1 MVSQDRLYL
10 AFLAISCAGF
20 SSLAAREFVALGSR
34 DRRSASTAIKE
45 CATMLDLRDAD
56 AKEKETPSSEDSA
69 VTTAE
74 SASAAGA
81 SSTSE
86 TASST
91 TTSSEPAKGVRRP
104 SGAKKN
110 GGRRSDA
117 TALGGRRAKEKVG
130 AEFWDEL
137 AYLVKIAAPGPF
149 CYFSQLLAAQFSL
162 LVMRTLLTVRANKVN
177 TFYLTRAIST
187 ASWKFWT
194 RWFFNFGGWMG
205 SAVVVNSG
213 LRYTETLIQI
223 ELRAALTKRAHQKY
237 MSANNF
243 YKTAV
248 LRDGGLDNVDQR
260 IVADVDAFAKEAAFL
275 YGHSFKPILEFTLS
289 LTEAAKELGYSRPLA
304 LFGAQIFIT
313 AVLRQMSP
321 SLGRMIAKEQALEG
335 GFRHT
340 HARLI
345 AHAEEVAL
353 LGGAEREIGILDDG
367 LKNLVV
373 TQRWHALQRIRKSVA
388 DNVSKFQGL
397 LVGSIFVH
405 VPFMVRAANSEGE
418 RISAFRATEEL
429 MLRCGSA
436 FTEVL
441 LLGRNLDELAGY
453 THRLGQL
460 FRTMDAGVR
469 REEAETLEKAKARLA
484 RLREARETETSKSR
498 EDSQTVAARNVIAF
512 ENVSVGAPE
521 PGGGHRLLVKGV
533 SLTVEPGR
541 SLLITGPNGSGKTS
555 LLRVLAGLWAP
566 LEGAVTVPSPSPP
579 SNGIP
584 AGGSRSPGKAMM
596 WLPQRPYLLQGSLR
610 DQVVYPHVA
619 LAESNAARVKRERRA
634 AGRGSKA
641 PSAGGGGSRSRGK
654 DASSS
659 SAAEEEDERV
669 KRCLRLAGLGKFVDG
684 TLGVP
689 GLGLDTR
696 HLEWN
701 DVLSGGERQRIGFAR
716 LFYHAPPF
724 AILDEATSA
733 INPDEEG
740 TLYEAVIAQGTTVV
754 SIAHRLELR
763 ACHELELKL
772 LGDGEGGWEL
782 HERAPGGKRDWALK
796 SASAQ

>member
-1 MVSQDRLYL
+1 MYL
-10 AFLAISCAGF
+10 AFLAVSCAGF
-20 SSLAAREFVALGSR
+20 SSLAARDFVALGTS
-34 DRRSASTAIKE
+34 DRRFAATAIKE
-45 CATMLDLRDAD
+45 CATMLDLHKAGEKKEGDKDA
-56 AKEKETPSSEDSA
+56 SESSA
-69 VTTAE
+69 VA
-74 SASAAGA
+74 
-81 SSTSE
+81 
-86 TASST
+86 
-91 TTSSEPAKGVRRP
+91 AKG
-104 SGAKKN
+104 KN
-110 GGRRSDA
+110 KGKRSRGGGRGD
-117 TALGGRRAKEKVG
+117 KVG
-130 AEFWDEL
+130 ADFWKEL
-137 AYLVKIAAPGPF
+137 SYLVKVAMPTPH
-149 CYFSQLLAAQFSL
+149 CRFSQLLAAQFTL

-177 TFYLTRAIST
+177 TYYLTKAISS
-187 ASWKFWT
+187 ANWQFWV

-223 ELRAALTKRAHQKY
+223 ELRNALTRHAHKKY
-237 MSANNF
+237 MTANNF
-243 YKTAV
+243 YRTAV
-248 LRDGGLDNVDQR
+248 LREGGLDNVDQR
-260 IVADVDAFAKEAAFL
+260 IVADIDAFSREAAFL

-313 AVLRQMSP
+313 TVLRQMSP
-321 SLGRMIAKEQALEG
+321 SLGKMVAKEQALEG

-405 VPFMVRAANSEGE
+405 VPFMVRAMSSEGE
-418 RISAFRATEEL
+418 RISTFRATEEL

-453 THRLGQL
+453 TFRLGQM
-460 FRTMDAGVR
+460 FRTMDAGVK
-469 REEAETLEKAKARLA
+469 EEKARDLAAARARLA
-484 RLREARETETSKSR
+484 AAGKGGTKPAP
-498 EDSQTVAARNVIAF
+498 VAGISF
-512 ENVSVGAPE
+512 EGVSVGAPE
-521 PGGGHRLLVKGV
+521 PGGGHRLLVKRVTMDVQEG
-533 SLTVEPGR
+533 GH
-541 SLLITGPNGSGKTS
+541 LLITGPNGSGKTS

-566 LEGAVTVPSPSPP
+566 LEGAVKTPSPSSRP
-579 SNGIP
+579 
-584 AGGSRSPGKAMM
+584 GGKVMM

-610 DQVVYPHVA
+610 DQVVYPDVA
-619 LAESNAARVKRERRA
+619 AAEKTKKKGARGARDGRRDGA
-634 AGRGSKA
+634 SGGASA
-641 PSAGGGGSRSRGK
+641 PSTPRG
-654 DASSS
+654 AS
-659 SAAEEEDERV
+659 EEADVEDERI
-669 KRCLRLAGLGKFVDG
+669 KTCLRMAGLGKFVDG
-684 TLGVP
+684 GVP
-689 GLGLDTR
+689 GVNLDTR

-716 LFYHAPPF
+716 LFYHSPPF

-733 INPDEEG
+733 INPDEEHS
-740 TLYEAVIAQGTTVV
+740 LYERVIEQGTTVV

-763 ACHELELKL
+763 RFHKRELKL
-772 LGDGEGGWEL
+772 AGDGSGGWEI
-782 HERAPGGKRDWALK
+782 HEQK
-796 SASAQ
+796 SADKWTLVGRSTKEEVQWA

>member
-56 AKEKETPSSEDSA
+56 AKDKDTPSSEDSA
-69 VTTAE
+69 VTTSE

-117 TALGGRRAKEKVG
+117 TALRGRRAKEKVG

-237 MSANNF
+237 MAANNF

-260 IVADVDAFAKEAAFL
+260 IVADIDAFAKEAAFL

-418 RISAFRATEEL
+418 RISVFRATEEL

-460 FRTMDAGVR
+460 FRTMDAGVK
-469 REEAETLEKAKARLA
+469 AEDAKTLEKAKARLA
-484 RLREARETETSKSR
+484 RAREARETGVVDVDKS
-498 EDSQTVAARNVIAF
+498 SSARTNVIAF
-512 ENVSVGAPE
+512 EDVSVGAPE
-521 PGGGHRLLVKGV
+521 PGGGHRLLVERV
-533 SLTVEPGR
+533 SMVVEPGR
-541 SLLITGPNGSGKTS
+541 NLLITGPNGSGKTS

-566 LEGAVTVPSPSPP
+566 LSGAVTTPSLPAGRAGAPP
-579 SNGIP
+579 S
-584 AGGSRSPGKAMM
+584 GKAMM

-610 DQVVYPHVA
+610 DQVVYPNVA
-619 LAESNAARVKRERRA
+619 LAESNAARIKRERRA
-634 AGRGSKA
+634 ARG
-641 PSAGGGGSRSRGK
+641 AGAGAFSRSAARSSDK
-654 DASSS
+654 AVSS

-684 TLGVP
+684 TVP
-689 GLGLDTR
+689 GVGLNTR

-716 LFYHAPPF
+716 LLYHAPPF

-740 TLYEAVIAQGTTVV
+740 TLYQAVIAQGTTVV

-763 ACHELELKL
+763 ECHELELKL

-782 HERAPGGKRDWALK
+782 HERARAGERKWALK
-796 SASAQ
+796 RRSAR

>member
-1 MVSQDRLYL
+1 MSQDRLYL

-56 AKEKETPSSEDSA
+56 AKEKEAPAEGSA
-69 VTTAE
+69 KSAAE
-74 SASAAGA
+74 SSSASGA
-81 SSTSE
+81 SSTSK

-91 TTSSEPAKGVRRP
+91 TTSTSSQPAKSR
-104 SGAKKN
+104 SGARKKGKGRSASLS
-110 GGRRSDA
+110 GGRDS
-117 TALGGRRAKEKVG
+117 EKVG

-137 AYLVKIAAPGPF
+137 GYLVKIAAPSPF

-237 MSANNF
+237 MAANNF

-248 LRDGGLDNVDQR
+248 LREGGLDNVDQR

-453 THRLGQL
+453 THRLGQM
-460 FRTMDAGVR
+460 FRTMDAGVK
-469 REEAETLEKAKARLA
+469 EEEKKALEKAKARLA
-484 RLREARETETSKSR
+484 SLRAARESAGSDAKDGGFKSSSTSATEK
-498 EDSQTVAARNVIAF
+498 ESQPNVIAF

-533 SLTVEPGR
+533 SMRVSPGQN
-541 SLLITGPNGSGKTS
+541 LLITGPNGSGKTS
-555 LLRVLAGLWAP
+555 LLRVLAGLWPP
-566 LEGAVTVPSPSPP
+566 LSGAVTVPSATSSPS
-579 SNGIP
+579 SKK
-584 AGGSRSPGKAMM
+584 SMM

-610 DQVVYPHVA
+610 DQIGRAHV
-619 LAESNAARVKRERRA
+619 
-634 AGRGSKA
+634 
-641 PSAGGGGSRSRGK
+641 
-654 DASSS
+654 
-659 SAAEEEDERV
+659 
-669 KRCLRLAGLGKFVDG
+669 
-684 TLGVP
+684 
-689 GLGLDTR
+689 
-696 HLEWN
+696 
-701 DVLSGGERQRIGFAR
+701 
-716 LFYHAPPF
+716 
-724 AILDEATSA
+724 
-733 INPDEEG
+733 
-740 TLYEAVIAQGTTVV
+740 
-754 SIAHRLELR
+754 
-763 ACHELELKL
+763 
-772 LGDGEGGWEL
+772 
-782 HERAPGGKRDWALK
+782 
-796 SASAQ
+796 

>member
-56 AKEKETPSSEDSA
+56 AKDKDTPSSEDSA
-69 VTTAE
+69 VTTSE

-117 TALGGRRAKEKVG
+117 TALRGRRAKEKVG

-237 MSANNF
+237 MAANNF

-260 IVADVDAFAKEAAFL
+260 IVADIDAFAKEAAFL

-353 LGGAEREIGILDDG
+353 LGGAEREIGILDDC

-418 RISAFRATEEL
+418 RISVFRATEEL

-460 FRTMDAGVR
+460 FRTMDAGVK
-469 REEAETLEKAKARLA
+469 AEDAKTLEKAKARLA
-484 RLREARETETSKSR
+484 RAREARETGVVDVDKS
-498 EDSQTVAARNVIAF
+498 SSARTNVIAF
-512 ENVSVGAPE
+512 EDVSVGAPE
-521 PGGGHRLLVKGV
+521 PGGGHRLLVERV
-533 SLTVEPGR
+533 SMVVEPGR
-541 SLLITGPNGSGKTS
+541 NLLITGPNGSGKTS

-566 LEGAVTVPSPSPP
+566 LSGAVTTPSLPAGRAGAPP
-579 SNGIP
+579 S
-584 AGGSRSPGKAMM
+584 GKAMM

-610 DQVVYPHVA
+610 DQVVYPNVA
-619 LAESNAARVKRERRA
+619 LAESNAARIKRERRA
-634 AGRGSKA
+634 ARG
-641 PSAGGGGSRSRGK
+641 AGAGAFSRSAARSSDK
-654 DASSS
+654 AVSS

-684 TLGVP
+684 TVP
-689 GLGLDTR
+689 GVGLNTR

-740 TLYEAVIAQGTTVV
+740 TLYQAVIAQGTTVV

-763 ACHELELKL
+763 ECHELELKL

-782 HERAPGGKRDWALK
+782 HERARAGERKWALK
-796 SASAQ
+796 RRSAR

>member
-1 MVSQDRLYL
+1 
-10 AFLAISCAGF
+10 
-20 SSLAAREFVALGSR
+20 
-34 DRRSASTAIKE
+34 
-45 CATMLDLRDAD
+45 MLDLRDAD

-110 GGRRSDA
+110 GGRRSNT

-237 MSANNF
+237 MAANNF

-260 IVADVDAFAKEAAFL
+260 IVADIDAFAKEAAFL

-418 RISAFRATEEL
+418 RISVFRATEEL

-460 FRTMDAGVR
+460 FRTMDAGVK
-469 REEAETLEKAKARLA
+469 AEDAKSLEKAKARLA
-484 RLREARETETSKSR
+484 RAREARETGVPSTPVDKS
-498 EDSQTVAARNVIAF
+498 SSARTNVIAF
-512 ENVSVGAPE
+512 EDVSVGAPE
-521 PGGGHRLLVKGV
+521 PGGGHRLLVERV
-533 SLTVEPGR
+533 SMVVEPGR
-541 SLLITGPNGSGKTS
+541 NLLITGPNGSGKTS

-566 LEGAVTVPSPSPP
+566 LSGAVTTPSLPAGRAGAPP
-579 SNGIP
+579 S
-584 AGGSRSPGKAMM
+584 GKAMM

-610 DQVVYPHVA
+610 DQVVYPNVA
-619 LAESNAARVKRERRA
+619 LAESNAARIKRERRA
-634 AGRGSKA
+634 ARGARGARGASAESSRFSRARSSDKA
-641 PSAGGGGSRSRGK
+641 V
-654 DASSS
+654 SS

-684 TLGVP
+684 TVP
-689 GLGLDTR
+689 GVGLNTR

-740 TLYEAVIAQGTTVV
+740 TLYQAVIAQGTTVV

-763 ACHELELKL
+763 ECHELELKL

-782 HERAPGGKRDWALK
+782 HERARAGDRKWALK
-796 SASAQ
+796 RRSAR

>member
-1 MVSQDRLYL
+1 MSQDRLYL

-56 AKEKETPSSEDSA
+56 AKDKDTPSSEDSA
-69 VTTAE
+69 VTTSE

-117 TALGGRRAKEKVG
+117 TALRGRRAKEKVG

-237 MSANNF
+237 MAANNF

-260 IVADVDAFAKEAAFL
+260 IVADIDAFAKEAAFL

-418 RISAFRATEEL
+418 RISVFRATEEL

-460 FRTMDAGVR
+460 FRTMDAGVK
-469 REEAETLEKAKARLA
+469 AEDAKTLEKAKARLA
-484 RLREARETETSKSR
+484 RAREARETGVVDVDKS
-498 EDSQTVAARNVIAF
+498 SSARTNVIAF
-512 ENVSVGAPE
+512 EDVSVGAPE
-521 PGGGHRLLVKGV
+521 PGGGHRLLVERV
-533 SLTVEPGR
+533 SMVVEPGR
-541 SLLITGPNGSGKTS
+541 NLLITGPNGSGKTS

-566 LEGAVTVPSPSPP
+566 LSGAVTTPSLPAGRAGAPP
-579 SNGIP
+579 S
-584 AGGSRSPGKAMM
+584 GKAMM

-610 DQVVYPHVA
+610 DQVVYPNVA
-619 LAESNAARVKRERRA
+619 LAESNAARIKRERRA
-634 AGRGSKA
+634 ARG
-641 PSAGGGGSRSRGK
+641 AGAGAFSRSAARSSDK
-654 DASSS
+654 AVSS

-684 TLGVP
+684 TVP
-689 GLGLDTR
+689 GVGLNTR

-740 TLYEAVIAQGTTVV
+740 TLYQAVIAQGTTVV

-763 ACHELELKL
+763 ECHELELKL

-782 HERAPGGKRDWALK
+782 HERARAGERKWALK
-796 SASAQ
+796 RRSAR

>member
-1 MVSQDRLYL
+1 MSQDRLYL

-237 MSANNF
+237 MAANNF

-260 IVADVDAFAKEAAFL
+260 IVADIDAFAKEAAFL

-418 RISAFRATEEL
+418 RISVFRATEEL

-460 FRTMDAGVR
+460 FRVMDAGV
-469 REEAETLEKAKARLA
+469 EAEDAKSLEKAKARLA
-484 RLREARETETSKSR
+484 RAREARETGVETPVDKS
-498 EDSQTVAARNVIAF
+498 SSARTNVIAF
-512 ENVSVGAPE
+512 EDVSVGAPE
-521 PGGGHRLLVKGV
+521 PGGGHRLLVERV
-533 SLTVEPGR
+533 SMVVEPGR
-541 SLLITGPNGSGKTS
+541 NLLITGPNGSGKTS

-566 LEGAVTVPSPSPP
+566 LSGAVTTPSLPAGRAGAPP
-579 SNGIP
+579 S
-584 AGGSRSPGKAMM
+584 GKAMM

-610 DQVVYPHVA
+610 DQVVYPNVA
-619 LAESNAARVKRERRA
+619 LAESNAARIKRERRA
-634 AGRGSKA
+634 ARGGRGARGASAESSRFSRARSSDKA
-641 PSAGGGGSRSRGK
+641 V
-654 DASSS
+654 SS

-684 TLGVP
+684 TVP
-689 GLGLDTR
+689 GVGLNTR

-740 TLYEAVIAQGTTVV
+740 TLYQAVIAQGTTVV

-763 ACHELELKL
+763 ECHELELKL

-782 HERAPGGKRDWALK
+782 HERARAGDRKWALK
-796 SASAQ
+796 RRSAR

>member
-1 MVSQDRLYL
+1 VSQDRLYL

-56 AKEKETPSSEDSA
+56 AKEKEAPAEGIAKSA
-69 VTTAE
+69 AE
-74 SASAAGA
+74 SSSASGA
-81 SSTSE
+81 SSTSK

-91 TTSSEPAKGVRRP
+91 TTSTSSQPAKSR
-104 SGAKKN
+104 SGASRKKGKGRSASRS
-110 GGRRSDA
+110 GGRDS
-117 TALGGRRAKEKVG
+117 EKVG

-137 AYLVKIAAPGPF
+137 GYLVKIAAPSPF

-187 ASWKFWT
+187 ASWKFWV

-237 MSANNF
+237 MAANNF

-248 LRDGGLDNVDQR
+248 LRTGGLDNVDQR

-453 THRLGQL
+453 THRLGQM
-460 FRTMDAGVR
+460 FRTMDAGVK
-469 REEAETLEKAKARLA
+469 EEEKKALEKAKARLA
-484 RLREARETETSKSR
+484 SLRAKRESAGSDAKDGGFKSSSTSATEK
-498 EDSQTVAARNVIAF
+498 ESQPNVIAF

-533 SLTVEPGR
+533 SMRVSPGQN
-541 SLLITGPNGSGKTS
+541 LLITGPNGSGKTS
-555 LLRVLAGLWAP
+555 LLRVLAGLWPP
-566 LEGAVTVPSPSPP
+566 LSGAVTVPSATSSPS
-579 SNGIP
+579 SK
-584 AGGSRSPGKAMM
+584 KAMM

-610 DQVVYPHVA
+610 DQVVYPDVA
-619 LAESNAARVKRERRA
+619 LAESNARRARRERRA
-634 AGRGSKA
+634 ARGA
-641 PSAGGGGSRSRGK
+641 AGGSRASPRA
-654 DASSS
+654 DASVSGSGSS
-659 SAAEEEDERV
+659 AEEEDERV
-669 KRCLRLAGLGKFVDG
+669 RRCLRLAGLGKFVDG
-684 TLGVP
+684 GVP
-689 GLGLDTR
+689 NVGLNTR

-724 AILDEATSA
+724 AVLDEATSA

-740 TLYEAVIAQGTTVV
+740 SLYRAVIEQGTTVV

-763 ACHELELKL
+763 NCHTLELKL
-772 LGDGEGGWEL
+772 LGDGDGGWEL
-782 HERAPGGKRDWALK
+782 HERAGGGKWALK
-796 SASAQ
+796 TRSAE

>member
-1 MVSQDRLYL
+1 MYL
-10 AFLAISCAGF
+10 AFLAVSCAGF
-20 SSLAAREFVALGSR
+20 SSLAARDFVALGTS
-34 DRRSASTAIKE
+34 DRRFAATAIKE
-45 CATMLDLRDAD
+45 CATMLDLHKAGEKKEGDKDA
-56 AKEKETPSSEDSA
+56 SESSA
-69 VTTAE
+69 VA
-74 SASAAGA
+74 
-81 SSTSE
+81 
-86 TASST
+86 
-91 TTSSEPAKGVRRP
+91 AKG
-104 SGAKKN
+104 KN
-110 GGRRSDA
+110 KGKRSRGGGRGD
-117 TALGGRRAKEKVG
+117 KVG
-130 AEFWDEL
+130 ADFWKEL
-137 AYLVKIAAPGPF
+137 SYLVKVAMPTPH
-149 CYFSQLLAAQFSL
+149 CRFSQLLAAQFTL

-177 TFYLTRAIST
+177 TYYLTKAISS
-187 ASWKFWT
+187 ANWQFWV

-223 ELRAALTKRAHQKY
+223 ELRNALTRHAHKKY
-237 MSANNF
+237 MTANNF
-243 YKTAV
+243 YRTAV
-248 LRDGGLDNVDQR
+248 LREGGLDNVDQR
-260 IVADVDAFAKEAAFL
+260 IVADIDAFSREAAFL

-313 AVLRQMSP
+313 TVLRQMSP
-321 SLGRMIAKEQALEG
+321 SLGKMVAKEQALEG

-405 VPFMVRAANSEGE
+405 VPFMVRAMSSEGE
-418 RISAFRATEEL
+418 RISTFRATEEL

-453 THRLGQL
+453 TFRLGQM
-460 FRTMDAGVR
+460 FRTMDAGVK
-469 REEAETLEKAKARLA
+469 EEKARDLAAAKARLA
-484 RLREARETETSKSR
+484 AAGKGGTKPAP
-498 EDSQTVAARNVIAF
+498 VAGISF
-512 ENVSVGAPE
+512 EGVSVGAPE
-521 PGGGHRLLVKGV
+521 PGGGHRLLVKRVTMDVQEG
-533 SLTVEPGR
+533 GH
-541 SLLITGPNGSGKTS
+541 LLITGPNGSGKTS

-566 LEGAVTVPSPSPP
+566 LEGAVKTPSPSSRP
-579 SNGIP
+579 
-584 AGGSRSPGKAMM
+584 GGKVMM

-610 DQVVYPHVA
+610 DQVVYPDVA
-619 LAESNAARVKRERRA
+619 AAEKTEKKGARGARDGRRHGASGAA
-634 AGRGSKA
+634 SA
-641 PSAGGGGSRSRGK
+641 PSTPRGASEEA
-654 DASSS
+654 DA
-659 SAAEEEDERV
+659 EDERI
-669 KRCLRLAGLGKFVDG
+669 KTCLRMAGLGKFVDG
-684 TLGVP
+684 GVP
-689 GLGLDTR
+689 GVNLDTR

-716 LFYHAPPF
+716 LFYHSPPF

-733 INPDEEG
+733 INPDEEHS
-740 TLYEAVIAQGTTVV
+740 LYERVIEQGTTVV

-763 ACHELELKL
+763 RFHKRELKL
-772 LGDGEGGWEL
+772 AGDGSGGWEI
-782 HERAPGGKRDWALK
+782 HEQK
-796 SASAQ
+796 SADKWTLVGRSTKEEVQWA

>member
-1 MVSQDRLYL
+1 
-10 AFLAISCAGF
+10 
-20 SSLAAREFVALGSR
+20 
-34 DRRSASTAIKE
+34 
-45 CATMLDLRDAD
+45 MLDLRDAD

-110 GGRRSDA
+110 GGRRSDT

-237 MSANNF
+237 MAANNF

-260 IVADVDAFAKEAAFL
+260 IVADIDAFAKEAAFL

-418 RISAFRATEEL
+418 RISVFRATEEL

-460 FRTMDAGVR
+460 FRVMDAGV
-469 REEAETLEKAKARLA
+469 EAEDAKSLEKAKARLA
-484 RLREARETETSKSR
+484 RAREARETGVETPVDKS
-498 EDSQTVAARNVIAF
+498 SSARTNVIAF
-512 ENVSVGAPE
+512 EDVSVGAPE
-521 PGGGHRLLVKGV
+521 PGGGHRLLVERV
-533 SLTVEPGR
+533 SMVVEPGR
-541 SLLITGPNGSGKTS
+541 NLLITGPNGSGKTS

-566 LEGAVTVPSPSPP
+566 LSGAVTTPSLPAGRAGAPP
-579 SNGIP
+579 S
-584 AGGSRSPGKAMM
+584 GKAMM

-610 DQVVYPHVA
+610 DQVVYPNVA
-619 LAESNAARVKRERRA
+619 LAESNAARIKRERRA
-634 AGRGSKA
+634 ARGGRGARGASAESSRFSRARSSDKA
-641 PSAGGGGSRSRGK
+641 V
-654 DASSS
+654 SS

-684 TLGVP
+684 TVP
-689 GLGLDTR
+689 GVGLNTR

-740 TLYEAVIAQGTTVV
+740 TLYQAVIAQGTTVV

-763 ACHELELKL
+763 ECHELELKL

-782 HERAPGGKRDWALK
+782 HERARAGDRKWALK
-796 SASAQ
+796 RRSAR

>member
-56 AKEKETPSSEDSA
+56 AKDKDTPSSEDSA
-69 VTTAE
+69 VTTSE

-117 TALGGRRAKEKVG
+117 TALRGRRAKEKVG

-237 MSANNF
+237 MAANNF

-260 IVADVDAFAKEAAFL
+260 IVADIDAFAKEAAFL

-418 RISAFRATEEL
+418 RISVFRATEEL

-460 FRTMDAGVR
+460 FRTMDAGVK
-469 REEAETLEKAKARLA
+469 AEDAKTLEKAKARLA
-484 RLREARETETSKSR
+484 RAREARETGVVDVDKS
-498 EDSQTVAARNVIAF
+498 SSARTNVIAF
-512 ENVSVGAPE
+512 EDVSVGAPE
-521 PGGGHRLLVKGV
+521 PGGGHRLLVERV
-533 SLTVEPGR
+533 SMVVEPGR
-541 SLLITGPNGSGKTS
+541 NLLITGPNGSGKTS

-566 LEGAVTVPSPSPP
+566 LSGAVTTPSLPAGRAGAPP
-579 SNGIP
+579 S
-584 AGGSRSPGKAMM
+584 GKAMM

-610 DQVVYPHVA
+610 DQVVYPDVA
-619 LAESNAARVKRERRA
+619 LAESNAARIKRERRA
-634 AGRGSKA
+634 ARG
-641 PSAGGGGSRSRGK
+641 AGAGAFSRSAARRSDK
-654 DASSS
+654 AVSS

-684 TLGVP
+684 TVP
-689 GLGLDTR
+689 GVGLNTR

-740 TLYEAVIAQGTTVV
+740 TLYQAVIAQGTTVV

-763 ACHELELKL
+763 ECHELELKL

-782 HERAPGGKRDWALK
+782 HERARAGERKWALK
-796 SASAQ
+796 RRRAR

>member
-1 MVSQDRLYL
+1 MYL
-10 AFLAISCAGF
+10 AFLAVSCAGF
-20 SSLAAREFVALGSR
+20 SSLAARDFVALGTS
-34 DRRSASTAIKE
+34 DRRFAATAIKE
-45 CATMLDLRDAD
+45 CATMLDLHKAGEKKEGDKDA
-56 AKEKETPSSEDSA
+56 SESSA
-69 VTTAE
+69 VA
-74 SASAAGA
+74 
-81 SSTSE
+81 
-86 TASST
+86 
-91 TTSSEPAKGVRRP
+91 AKG
-104 SGAKKN
+104 KN
-110 GGRRSDA
+110 KGKRSRGGGRGD
-117 TALGGRRAKEKVG
+117 KVG
-130 AEFWDEL
+130 ADFWKEL
-137 AYLVKIAAPGPF
+137 SYLVKVAMPTPH
-149 CYFSQLLAAQFSL
+149 CRFSQLLAAQFAL

-177 TFYLTRAIST
+177 TYYLTKAISS
-187 ASWKFWT
+187 ANWQFWV

-223 ELRAALTKRAHQKY
+223 ELRNALTRHAHKKY
-237 MSANNF
+237 MTANNF
-243 YKTAV
+243 YRTAV
-248 LRDGGLDNVDQR
+248 LREGGLDNVDQR
-260 IVADVDAFAKEAAFL
+260 IVADIDAFSREAAFL

-313 AVLRQMSP
+313 TVLRQMSP
-321 SLGRMIAKEQALEG
+321 SLGKMVAKEQALEG

-405 VPFMVRAANSEGE
+405 VPFMVRAMSSEGE
-418 RISAFRATEEL
+418 RISTFRATEEL

-453 THRLGQL
+453 TFRLGQM
-460 FRTMDAGVR
+460 FRTMDAGVK
-469 REEAETLEKAKARLA
+469 EEKARDLAAAKARLA
-484 RLREARETETSKSR
+484 AAGKGGTKPAP
-498 EDSQTVAARNVIAF
+498 VAGISF
-512 ENVSVGAPE
+512 EGVSVGAPE
-521 PGGGHRLLVKGV
+521 PGGGHRLLVKRVTMDVQEG
-533 SLTVEPGR
+533 GH
-541 SLLITGPNGSGKTS
+541 LLITGPNGSGKTS

-566 LEGAVTVPSPSPP
+566 LEGAVKTPSPSSRP
-579 SNGIP
+579 
-584 AGGSRSPGKAMM
+584 GGKVMM

-610 DQVVYPHVA
+610 DQVVYPDVA
-619 LAESNAARVKRERRA
+619 AAEKTKKKGARGARDGRRDGESGGA
-634 AGRGSKA
+634 SA
-641 PSAGGGGSRSRGK
+641 PSTPREASEEA
-654 DASSS
+654 DA
-659 SAAEEEDERV
+659 EDERI
-669 KRCLRLAGLGKFVDG
+669 KTCLRMAGLGKFVDG
-684 TLGVP
+684 GVP
-689 GLGLDTR
+689 GVNLDTR

-716 LFYHAPPF
+716 LFYHSPPF

-733 INPDEEG
+733 INPDEEHS
-740 TLYEAVIAQGTTVV
+740 LYERVIEQGTTVV

-763 ACHELELKL
+763 RFHKRELKL
-772 LGDGEGGWEL
+772 AGDGSGGWEI
-782 HERAPGGKRDWALK
+782 HEQK
-796 SASAQ
+796 SADKWTLVGRSTKEEVQWA

>member
-56 AKEKETPSSEDSA
+56 AKDKDTPSSEDSA
-69 VTTAE
+69 VTTSE

-117 TALGGRRAKEKVG
+117 TALRGRRAKEKVG

-237 MSANNF
+237 MAANNF

-260 IVADVDAFAKEAAFL
+260 IVADIDAFAKEAAFL

-418 RISAFRATEEL
+418 RISVFRATEEL

-460 FRTMDAGVR
+460 FRTMDAGVK
-469 REEAETLEKAKARLA
+469 AEDAKTLEKAKARLA
-484 RLREARETETSKSR
+484 RAREARETGVVDVDKS
-498 EDSQTVAARNVIAF
+498 SSARTNVIAF
-512 ENVSVGAPE
+512 EDVSVGAPE
-521 PGGGHRLLVKGV
+521 PGGGHRLLVERV
-533 SLTVEPGR
+533 SMVVEPGR
-541 SLLITGPNGSGKTS
+541 NLLITGPNGSGKTS

-566 LEGAVTVPSPSPP
+566 LSGAVTTPSLPAGRAGAPP
-579 SNGIP
+579 S
-584 AGGSRSPGKAMM
+584 GKAMM

-610 DQVVYPHVA
+610 DQVVYPDVA
-619 LAESNAARVKRERRA
+619 LAESNAARIKRERRA
-634 AGRGSKA
+634 ARG
-641 PSAGGGGSRSRGK
+641 AGAGAFSRSAARRSDK
-654 DASSS
+654 AVSS

-684 TLGVP
+684 TVP
-689 GLGLDTR
+689 GVGLNTR

-740 TLYEAVIAQGTTVV
+740 TLYQAVIAQGTTVV

-763 ACHELELKL
+763 ECHELELKL

-782 HERAPGGKRDWALK
+782 HERARAGERKWALK
-796 SASAQ
+796 RRSAR

>member
-56 AKEKETPSSEDSA
+56 AKDKDTPSSEDSA
-69 VTTAE
+69 VTTSE

-117 TALGGRRAKEKVG
+117 TALRGRRAKEKVG

-237 MSANNF
+237 MAANNF

-260 IVADVDAFAKEAAFL
+260 IVADIDAFAKEAAFL

-418 RISAFRATEEL
+418 RISVFRATEEL

-460 FRTMDAGVR
+460 FRTMDAGVK
-469 REEAETLEKAKARLA
+469 AEDAKTLEKAKARLA
-484 RLREARETETSKSR
+484 RAREARETGVVDVDKS
-498 EDSQTVAARNVIAF
+498 SSARTNVIAF
-512 ENVSVGAPE
+512 EDVSVGAPE
-521 PGGGHRLLVKGV
+521 PGGGHRLLVERV
-533 SLTVEPGR
+533 SMVVEPGR
-541 SLLITGPNGSGKTS
+541 NLLITGPNGSGKTS

-566 LEGAVTVPSPSPP
+566 LSGAVTTPSLPAGRAGAPP
-579 SNGIP
+579 S
-584 AGGSRSPGKAMM
+584 GKAMM

-610 DQVVYPHVA
+610 DQVVYPNVA
-619 LAESNAARVKRERRA
+619 RAESNAARVKRERRA
-634 AGRGSKA
+634 ARG
-641 PSAGGGGSRSRGK
+641 AGAGAFSRSAARRSDK
-654 DASSS
+654 AVSS

-684 TLGVP
+684 TVP
-689 GLGLDTR
+689 GVGLNTR

-740 TLYEAVIAQGTTVV
+740 TLYQAVIAQGTTVV

-763 ACHELELKL
+763 ECHELELKL

-782 HERAPGGKRDWALK
+782 HERARAGERKWALK
-796 SASAQ
+796 RRRAR

>member
-1 MVSQDRLYL
+1 MSQDRLYL

-45 CATMLDLRDAD
+45 CATMLDLQDAD
-56 AKEKETPSSEDSA
+56 AKEKQRSPESDAKTVESS
-69 VTTAE
+69 TA
-74 SASAAGA
+74 SGA
-81 SSTSE
+81 SSTSK
-86 TASST
+86 TASSATT
-91 TTSSEPAKGVRRP
+91 TTSEPTKRAGVRT
-104 SGAKKN
+104 KET
-110 GGRRSDA
+110 DA
-117 TALGGRRAKEKVG
+117 AALGGRRKKEKVG

-149 CYFSQLLAAQFSL
+149 CHFSRLLAAQFSL

-194 RWFFNFGGWMG
+194 RWFFNFSGWMG

-237 MSANNF
+237 MAANNF

-260 IVADVDAFAKEAAFL
+260 IVADIDAFAKEAAFL

-418 RISAFRATEEL
+418 RISVFRATEEL

-460 FRTMDAGVR
+460 FRTMDAGVK
-469 REEAETLEKAKARLA
+469 AEDAKTLEKAKARLA
-484 RLREARETETSKSR
+484 RAREARETGVVDVDKS
-498 EDSQTVAARNVIAF
+498 SSARTNVIAF
-512 ENVSVGAPE
+512 EDVSVGAPE
-521 PGGGHRLLVKGV
+521 PGGGHRLLVERV
-533 SLTVEPGR
+533 SMVVEPGR
-541 SLLITGPNGSGKTS
+541 NLLITGPNGSGKTS

-566 LEGAVTVPSPSPP
+566 LSGAVTTPSLPAGRAGAPP
-579 SNGIP
+579 S
-584 AGGSRSPGKAMM
+584 GKAMM

-610 DQVVYPHVA
+610 DQVVYPNVA
-619 LAESNAARVKRERRA
+619 LAESNAARIKRERRA
-634 AGRGSKA
+634 SRGAG
-641 PSAGGGGSRSRGK
+641 AGAFSRSAARSS
-654 DASSS
+654 DNAVSS

-684 TLGVP
+684 TIPGV
-689 GLGLDTR
+689 GLNTR
-696 HLEWN
+696 RLEWN

-740 TLYEAVIAQGTTVV
+740 TLYQAVIAQGTTVV

-763 ACHELELKL
+763 ECHELELKL

-782 HERAPGGKRDWALK
+782 HERARAGERKWALK
-796 SASAQ
+796 RRSAR

>member
-56 AKEKETPSSEDSA
+56 AKDKDTPSSEDSA
-69 VTTAE
+69 VTTSE

-117 TALGGRRAKEKVG
+117 TALRGRRAKEKVG

-237 MSANNF
+237 MAANNF

-260 IVADVDAFAKEAAFL
+260 IVADIDAFAKEAAFL

-418 RISAFRATEEL
+418 RISVFRATEEL

-460 FRTMDAGVR
+460 FRTMDAGVK
-469 REEAETLEKAKARLA
+469 AEDAKTLEKAKARLA
-484 RLREARETETSKSR
+484 RAREARETGVVDVDKS
-498 EDSQTVAARNVIAF
+498 SSARTNVIAF
-512 ENVSVGAPE
+512 EDVSVGAPE
-521 PGGGHRLLVKGV
+521 PGGGHRLLVERV
-533 SLTVEPGR
+533 SMVVEPGR
-541 SLLITGPNGSGKTS
+541 NLLITGPNGSGKTS

-566 LEGAVTVPSPSPP
+566 LSGAVTTPSLPAGKAGAPP
-579 SNGIP
+579 S
-584 AGGSRSPGKAMM
+584 GKAMM

-610 DQVVYPHVA
+610 DQVVYPDVA
-619 LAESNAARVKRERRA
+619 LAESNAARIKRERRA
-634 AGRGSKA
+634 ARG
-641 PSAGGGGSRSRGK
+641 AGAGAFSRSAARRSD
-654 DASSS
+654 DAVSS

-684 TLGVP
+684 TVP
-689 GLGLDTR
+689 GVGLNTR

-740 TLYEAVIAQGTTVV
+740 TLYQAVIAQGTTVV

-763 ACHELELKL
+763 ECHELELKL

-782 HERAPGGKRDWALK
+782 HERARAGERKWALK
-796 SASAQ
+796 RRSAR

>member
-56 AKEKETPSSEDSA
+56 AKDKDTPSSEDSA
-69 VTTAE
+69 VTTSE

-117 TALGGRRAKEKVG
+117 TALRGRRAKEKVG

-194 RWFFNFGGWMG
+194 RWFFNFAGWMG

-237 MSANNF
+237 MAANNF

-260 IVADVDAFAKEAAFL
+260 IVADIDAFAKEAAFL

-418 RISAFRATEEL
+418 RISVFRATEEL

-460 FRTMDAGVR
+460 FRTMDAGVK
-469 REEAETLEKAKARLA
+469 AEDAKTLEKAKARLA
-484 RLREARETETSKSR
+484 RAREARETGVVDVDKS
-498 EDSQTVAARNVIAF
+498 SSARTNVIAF
-512 ENVSVGAPE
+512 EDVSVGAPE
-521 PGGGHRLLVKGV
+521 PGGGHRLLVERV
-533 SLTVEPGR
+533 SMVVEPGR
-541 SLLITGPNGSGKTS
+541 NLLITGPNGSGKTS

-566 LEGAVTVPSPSPP
+566 LSGAVTTPSLPAGKAGAPP
-579 SNGIP
+579 S
-584 AGGSRSPGKAMM
+584 GKAMM

-610 DQVVYPHVA
+610 DQVVYPNVA
-619 LAESNAARVKRERRA
+619 LAESNAARIKRERRA
-634 AGRGSKA
+634 ARG
-641 PSAGGGGSRSRGK
+641 AGAGAFSRSAARRSDK
-654 DASSS
+654 AVSS

-684 TLGVP
+684 TVP
-689 GLGLDTR
+689 GVGLNTR

-740 TLYEAVIAQGTTVV
+740 TLYQAVIAQGTTVV

-763 ACHELELKL
+763 ECHELELKL

-782 HERAPGGKRDWALK
+782 HERARAGERKWALK
-796 SASAQ
+796 RRSAR

>member
-1 MVSQDRLYL
+1 MILERAWSTKNGDGLYSSVSPDRGDHTRTVPSAYPTASRPSPESDTETSVTEGFPVAAAMTWTPSHGSPSKETSTVSALAA
-10 AFLAISCAGF
+10 AFLETSTVATKIASPIAPTSSDLESHATRGTSEETSAGGGEKKRGGKKGGRGKT
-20 SSLAAREFVALGSR
+20 AREGSGGG
-34 DRRSASTAIKE
+34 K
-45 CATMLDLRDAD
+45 
-56 AKEKETPSSEDSA
+56 KEKIGKD
-69 VTTAE
+69 
-74 SASAAGA
+74 
-81 SSTSE
+81 
-86 TASST
+86 
-91 TTSSEPAKGVRRP
+91 
-104 SGAKKN
+104 
-110 GGRRSDA
+110 
-117 TALGGRRAKEKVG
+117 
-130 AEFWDEL
+130 FWNEL
-137 AYLVKIAAPGPF
+137 SYLVKVAAPTPT
-149 CYFSQLLAAQFSL
+149 CHFSQLLVGQFAL

-177 TFYLTRAIST
+177 TFYLTKAIST
-187 ASWKFWT
+187 ASWKFWV
-194 RWFFNFGGWMG
+194 RWFFNFSGWMG

-223 ELRAALTKRAHQKY
+223 ELRAALTRHAHKKY

-260 IVADVDAFAKEAAFL
+260 IVADVDAFSKEAAFL

-313 AVLRQMSP
+313 TVLRQMSP
-321 SLGRMIAKEQALEG
+321 SLGKMVAKEQALEG

-353 LGGAEREIGILDDG
+353 LGGSDREIGILDDG
-367 LKNLVV
+367 LKNMVV

-405 VPFMVRAANSEGE
+405 VPFMVRAAVSEGE
-418 RISAFRATEEL
+418 RISMFRATEEL

-453 THRLGQL
+453 TYRLSQL
-460 FRTMDAGVR
+460 FRVMDKGVETEKKRAADDRLLITGDDGVDAGGIR
-469 REEAETLEKAKARLA
+469 F
-484 RLREARETETSKSR
+484 
-498 EDSQTVAARNVIAF
+498 DG
-512 ENVSVGAPE
+512 VSVGAPE
-521 PGGGHRLLVKGV
+521 PGGGHRLLVKG
-533 SLTVEPGR
+533 LTMTVERG
-541 SLLITGPNGSGKTS
+541 SHLLITGPNGSGKTS

-566 LEGAVTVPSPSPP
+566 IEGTVTTPKVEDDENKDKAV
-579 SNGIP
+579 
-584 AGGSRSPGKAMM
+584 MM

-610 DQVVYPHVA
+610 DQVVYPRTA
-619 LAESNAARVKRERRA
+619 LADGNLYYHAA
-634 AGRGSKA
+634 KA
-641 PSAGGGGSRSRGK
+641 KAK
-654 DASSS
+654 
-659 SAAEEEDERV
+659 EEDE
-669 KRCLRLAGLGKFVDG
+669 KIKQCLRMAGLGKFVDG
-684 TLGVP
+684 GVP
-689 GLGLDTR
+689 NVGLATR

-716 LFYHAPPF
+716 LFFHAPPF

-733 INPDEEG
+733 INPDEEHS
-740 TLYEAVIAQGTTVV
+740 LYEHVLAQGTTVV

-763 ACHELELKL
+763 KFHHRELQLAGDGGGGWKL
-772 LGDGEGGWEL
+772 LQKKETGHGGEKWV
-782 HERAPGGKRDWALK
+782 ALK
-796 SASAQ
+796 

>member
-1 MVSQDRLYL
+1 
-10 AFLAISCAGF
+10 
-20 SSLAAREFVALGSR
+20 
-34 DRRSASTAIKE
+34 
-45 CATMLDLRDAD
+45 MLDLRDAD

-237 MSANNF
+237 MAANNF

-260 IVADVDAFAKEAAFL
+260 IVADIDAFAKEAAFL

-418 RISAFRATEEL
+418 RISVFRATEEL

-460 FRTMDAGVR
+460 FRVMDAGV
-469 REEAETLEKAKARLA
+469 EAEDAKSLEKAKARLA
-484 RLREARETETSKSR
+484 RAREARETGVETPVDKS
-498 EDSQTVAARNVIAF
+498 SSARTNVIAF
-512 ENVSVGAPE
+512 EDVSVGAPE
-521 PGGGHRLLVKGV
+521 PGGGHRLLVERV
-533 SLTVEPGR
+533 SMVVEPGR
-541 SLLITGPNGSGKTS
+541 NLLITGPNGSGKTS

-566 LEGAVTVPSPSPP
+566 LSGAVTTPSLPAGRAGAPP
-579 SNGIP
+579 S
-584 AGGSRSPGKAMM
+584 GKAMM

-610 DQVVYPHVA
+610 DQVVYPNVA
-619 LAESNAARVKRERRA
+619 LAESNAARIKRERRA
-634 AGRGSKA
+634 ARGARGASAESSRFSRARSSDKA
-641 PSAGGGGSRSRGK
+641 V
-654 DASSS
+654 SS

-684 TLGVP
+684 TVP
-689 GLGLDTR
+689 GVGLNTR

-740 TLYEAVIAQGTTVV
+740 TLYQAVIAQGTTVV

-763 ACHELELKL
+763 ECHELELKL

-782 HERAPGGKRDWALK
+782 HERARAGDRKWALK
-796 SASAQ
+796 RRSAR

>member
-56 AKEKETPSSEDSA
+56 AKDKDTPSSEDSA
-69 VTTAE
+69 VTTSE

-117 TALGGRRAKEKVG
+117 TALRGRRAKEKVG

-237 MSANNF
+237 MAANNF

-260 IVADVDAFAKEAAFL
+260 IVADIDAFAKEAAFL

-418 RISAFRATEEL
+418 RISVFRATEEL

-460 FRTMDAGVR
+460 FRTMDAGVK
-469 REEAETLEKAKARLA
+469 AEDAKTLEKAKARLA
-484 RLREARETETSKSR
+484 RAREARETGVVDVDKS
-498 EDSQTVAARNVIAF
+498 SSARTNVIAF
-512 ENVSVGAPE
+512 EDVSVGAPE
-521 PGGGHRLLVKGV
+521 PGGGHRLLVERV
-533 SLTVEPGR
+533 SMVVEPGR
-541 SLLITGPNGSGKTS
+541 NLLITGPNGSGKTS

-566 LEGAVTVPSPSPP
+566 LSGAVTTPSLPAGRAGAPP
-579 SNGIP
+579 S
-584 AGGSRSPGKAMM
+584 GKAMM

-610 DQVVYPHVA
+610 DQVVYPNVA
-619 LAESNAARVKRERRA
+619 LAESNAARIKRERRA
-634 AGRGSKA
+634 ARG
-641 PSAGGGGSRSRGK
+641 AGAGAFSRSAARRSD
-654 DASSS
+654 DAVSS

-684 TLGVP
+684 TVP
-689 GLGLDTR
+689 GVGLNTR

-740 TLYEAVIAQGTTVV
+740 TLYQAVIAQGTTVV

-763 ACHELELKL
+763 ECHELELKL

-782 HERAPGGKRDWALK
+782 HERARAGERKWALK
-796 SASAQ
+796 RRSAR

>member
-1 MVSQDRLYL
+1 M
-10 AFLAISCAGF
+10 
-20 SSLAAREFVALGSR
+20 
-34 DRRSASTAIKE
+34 
-45 CATMLDLRDAD
+45 
-56 AKEKETPSSEDSA
+56 
-69 VTTAE
+69 
-74 SASAAGA
+74 
-81 SSTSE
+81 
-86 TASST
+86 
-91 TTSSEPAKGVRRP
+91 
-104 SGAKKN
+104 
-110 GGRRSDA
+110 
-117 TALGGRRAKEKVG
+117 G

-237 MSANNF
+237 MAANNF

-260 IVADVDAFAKEAAFL
+260 IVADIDAFAKEAAFL

-353 LGGAEREIGILDDG
+353 LGGAEREIGILDDC

-418 RISAFRATEEL
+418 RISVFRATEEL

-460 FRTMDAGVR
+460 FRTMDAGVK
-469 REEAETLEKAKARLA
+469 AEDAKTLEKAKARLA
-484 RLREARETETSKSR
+484 RAREARETGVVDVDKS
-498 EDSQTVAARNVIAF
+498 SSARTNVIAF
-512 ENVSVGAPE
+512 EDVSVGAPE
-521 PGGGHRLLVKGV
+521 PGGGHRLLVERV
-533 SLTVEPGR
+533 SMVVEPGR
-541 SLLITGPNGSGKTS
+541 NLLITGPNGSGKTS

-566 LEGAVTVPSPSPP
+566 LSGAVTTPSLPAGRAGAPP
-579 SNGIP
+579 S
-584 AGGSRSPGKAMM
+584 GKAMM

-610 DQVVYPHVA
+610 DQVVYPNVA
-619 LAESNAARVKRERRA
+619 LAESNAARIKRERRA
-634 AGRGSKA
+634 ARG
-641 PSAGGGGSRSRGK
+641 AGAGAFSRSAARSSDK
-654 DASSS
+654 AVSS

-684 TLGVP
+684 TVP
-689 GLGLDTR
+689 GVGLNTR

-740 TLYEAVIAQGTTVV
+740 TLYQAVIAQGTTVV

-763 ACHELELKL
+763 ECHELELKL

-782 HERAPGGKRDWALK
+782 HERARAGERKWALK
-796 SASAQ
+796 RRSAR

>member
-1 MVSQDRLYL
+1 
-10 AFLAISCAGF
+10 
-20 SSLAAREFVALGSR
+20 
-34 DRRSASTAIKE
+34 
-45 CATMLDLRDAD
+45 MLDLHKAGEKKEGDKDA
-56 AKEKETPSSEDSA
+56 SESSA
-69 VTTAE
+69 VA
-74 SASAAGA
+74 
-81 SSTSE
+81 
-86 TASST
+86 
-91 TTSSEPAKGVRRP
+91 AKG
-104 SGAKKN
+104 KN
-110 GGRRSDA
+110 KGKRSPGGGRGD
-117 TALGGRRAKEKVG
+117 KVG
-130 AEFWDEL
+130 ADFWKEL
-137 AYLVKIAAPGPF
+137 SYLVKVAMPTPH
-149 CYFSQLLAAQFSL
+149 CRFSQLLAAQFTL

-177 TFYLTRAIST
+177 TYYLTKAISS
-187 ASWKFWT
+187 ANWQFWV

-223 ELRAALTKRAHQKY
+223 ELRNALTRHAHKKY
-237 MSANNF
+237 MTANNF
-243 YKTAV
+243 YRTAV
-248 LRDGGLDNVDQR
+248 LREGGLDNVDQR
-260 IVADVDAFAKEAAFL
+260 IVADIDAFSREAAFL

-313 AVLRQMSP
+313 TVLRQMSP
-321 SLGRMIAKEQALEG
+321 SLGKMVAKEQALEG

-405 VPFMVRAANSEGE
+405 VPFMVRAMSSEGE
-418 RISAFRATEEL
+418 RISTFRATEEL

-453 THRLGQL
+453 TFRLGQM
-460 FRTMDAGVR
+460 FRTMDAGVK
-469 REEAETLEKAKARLA
+469 EEKARDLAAAKARLA
-484 RLREARETETSKSR
+484 AAGKGGTKPAP
-498 EDSQTVAARNVIAF
+498 VAGISF
-512 ENVSVGAPE
+512 EGVSVGAPE
-521 PGGGHRLLVKGV
+521 PGGGHRLLVKRVTMDVQEG
-533 SLTVEPGR
+533 GH
-541 SLLITGPNGSGKTS
+541 LLITGPNGSGKTS

-566 LEGAVTVPSPSPP
+566 LEGAVKTPSPSSRP
-579 SNGIP
+579 
-584 AGGSRSPGKAMM
+584 GGKVMM

-610 DQVVYPHVA
+610 DQVVYPDVA
-619 LAESNAARVKRERRA
+619 AAEKTKKKGARGARDGRRDGASGAA
-634 AGRGSKA
+634 SA
-641 PSAGGGGSRSRGK
+641 PSTRRGASEEA
-654 DASSS
+654 DA
-659 SAAEEEDERV
+659 EDERI
-669 KRCLRLAGLGKFVDG
+669 KTCLRMAGLGKFVDG
-684 TLGVP
+684 GVP
-689 GLGLDTR
+689 GVNLDTR

-716 LFYHAPPF
+716 LFYHSPPF

-733 INPDEEG
+733 INPDEEHS
-740 TLYEAVIAQGTTVV
+740 LYERVIEQGTTVV

-763 ACHELELKL
+763 RFHKRELKL
-772 LGDGEGGWEL
+772 AGDGSGGWEI
-782 HERAPGGKRDWALK
+782 HEQK
-796 SASAQ
+796 SADKWTLVGRSTKEEVQWA

>member
-1 MVSQDRLYL
+1 M
-10 AFLAISCAGF
+10 
-20 SSLAAREFVALGSR
+20 
-34 DRRSASTAIKE
+34 
-45 CATMLDLRDAD
+45 
-56 AKEKETPSSEDSA
+56 
-69 VTTAE
+69 
-74 SASAAGA
+74 
-81 SSTSE
+81 
-86 TASST
+86 
-91 TTSSEPAKGVRRP
+91 
-104 SGAKKN
+104 
-110 GGRRSDA
+110 
-117 TALGGRRAKEKVG
+117 G

-237 MSANNF
+237 MAANNF

-260 IVADVDAFAKEAAFL
+260 IVADIDAFAKEAAFL

-418 RISAFRATEEL
+418 RISVFRATEEL

-460 FRTMDAGVR
+460 FRTMDAGVK
-469 REEAETLEKAKARLA
+469 AEDAKTLEKAKARLA
-484 RLREARETETSKSR
+484 RAREARETGVVDVDKS
-498 EDSQTVAARNVIAF
+498 SSARTNVIAF
-512 ENVSVGAPE
+512 EDVSVGAPE
-521 PGGGHRLLVKGV
+521 PGGGHRLLVERV
-533 SLTVEPGR
+533 SMVVEPGR
-541 SLLITGPNGSGKTS
+541 NLLITGPNGSGKTS

-566 LEGAVTVPSPSPP
+566 LSGAVTTPSLPAGKAGAPP
-579 SNGIP
+579 S
-584 AGGSRSPGKAMM
+584 GKAMM

-610 DQVVYPHVA
+610 DQVVYPNVA
-619 LAESNAARVKRERRA
+619 LAESNAARIKRERRA
-634 AGRGSKA
+634 ARG
-641 PSAGGGGSRSRGK
+641 AGAGAFSRSAARRSDK
-654 DASSS
+654 AVSS

-684 TLGVP
+684 TVP
-689 GLGLDTR
+689 GVGLNTR

-740 TLYEAVIAQGTTVV
+740 TLYQAVIAQGTTVV

-763 ACHELELKL
+763 ECHELELKL

-782 HERAPGGKRDWALK
+782 HERARAGERKWALK
-796 SASAQ
+796 RRSAR

>member
-1 MVSQDRLYL
+1 MSQDRLYL

-56 AKEKETPSSEDSA
+56 AKDKDTPSSEDSA
-69 VTTAE
+69 VTTSE

-117 TALGGRRAKEKVG
+117 TALRGRRAKEKVG

-237 MSANNF
+237 MAANNF

-248 LRDGGLDNVDQR
+248 PRDGGLDNVDQR
-260 IVADVDAFAKEAAFL
+260 IVADIDAFAKEAAFL

-418 RISAFRATEEL
+418 RISVFRATEEL

-460 FRTMDAGVR
+460 FRTMDAGVK
-469 REEAETLEKAKARLA
+469 AEDAKTLEKAKARLA
-484 RLREARETETSKSR
+484 RAREARETGVVDVDKS
-498 EDSQTVAARNVIAF
+498 SSARTNVIAF
-512 ENVSVGAPE
+512 EDVSVGAPE
-521 PGGGHRLLVKGV
+521 PGGGHRLLVERV
-533 SLTVEPGR
+533 SMVVEPGR
-541 SLLITGPNGSGKTS
+541 NLLITGPNGSGKTS

-566 LEGAVTVPSPSPP
+566 LSGAVTTPSLPAGKAGAPP
-579 SNGIP
+579 S
-584 AGGSRSPGKAMM
+584 GKAMM

-610 DQVVYPHVA
+610 DQVVYPNVA
-619 LAESNAARVKRERRA
+619 LAESNAARIKRERRA
-634 AGRGSKA
+634 ARG
-641 PSAGGGGSRSRGK
+641 AGAGAFSRSAARRSDK
-654 DASSS
+654 AVSS

-684 TLGVP
+684 TVP
-689 GLGLDTR
+689 GVGLNTR

-740 TLYEAVIAQGTTVV
+740 TLYQAVIAQGTTVV

-763 ACHELELKL
+763 ECHELELKL

-782 HERAPGGKRDWALK
+782 HERARAGERKWALK
-796 SASAQ
+796 RRSAR

>member
-237 MSANNF
+237 MAANNF

-260 IVADVDAFAKEAAFL
+260 IVADIDAFAKEAAFL

-418 RISAFRATEEL
+418 RISVFRATEEL

-460 FRTMDAGVR
+460 FRVMDAGV
-469 REEAETLEKAKARLA
+469 EAEDAKSLEKAKARLA
-484 RLREARETETSKSR
+484 RAREARETGVETPVDKS
-498 EDSQTVAARNVIAF
+498 SSARTNVIAF
-512 ENVSVGAPE
+512 EDVSVGAPE
-521 PGGGHRLLVKGV
+521 PGGGHRLLVERV
-533 SLTVEPGR
+533 SMVVEPGR
-541 SLLITGPNGSGKTS
+541 NLLITGPNGSGKTS

-566 LEGAVTVPSPSPP
+566 LSGAVTTPSLPAGSAGAPP
-579 SNGIP
+579 S
-584 AGGSRSPGKAMM
+584 GKAMM

-610 DQVVYPHVA
+610 DQVVYPNVA
-619 LAESNAARVKRERRA
+619 LAESNAARIKRERRA
-634 AGRGSKA
+634 ARGA
-641 PSAGGGGSRSRGK
+641 RGASAESSRSAARSSDK
-654 DASSS
+654 AVSS

-689 GLGLDTR
+689 GLGLNTR

-740 TLYEAVIAQGTTVV
+740 TLYQAVIAQGTTVV

-772 LGDGEGGWEL
+772 LGDGEGSWEL
-782 HERAPGGKRDWALK
+782 HERTPGGKRDWALK
-796 SASAQ
+796 RKST

>member
-1 MVSQDRLYL
+1 
-10 AFLAISCAGF
+10 
-20 SSLAAREFVALGSR
+20 
-34 DRRSASTAIKE
+34 
-45 CATMLDLRDAD
+45 MLDLRDAD

-110 GGRRSDA
+110 GGRRSNT

-237 MSANNF
+237 MAANNF

-260 IVADVDAFAKEAAFL
+260 IVADIDAFAKEAAFL

-418 RISAFRATEEL
+418 RISVFRATEEL

-460 FRTMDAGVR
+460 FRTMDAGVK
-469 REEAETLEKAKARLA
+469 AEDAKSLEKAKARLA
-484 RLREARETETSKSR
+484 RAREARETGVETPVDKS
-498 EDSQTVAARNVIAF
+498 SSARTNVIAF
-512 ENVSVGAPE
+512 EDVSVGAPE
-521 PGGGHRLLVKGV
+521 PGGGHRLLVERV
-533 SLTVEPGR
+533 SMVVEPGR
-541 SLLITGPNGSGKTS
+541 NLLITGPNGSGKTS

-566 LEGAVTVPSPSPP
+566 LSGAVTTPSLPAGRAGAPP
-579 SNGIP
+579 S
-584 AGGSRSPGKAMM
+584 GKAMM

-610 DQVVYPHVA
+610 DQVVYPNVA
-619 LAESNAARVKRERRA
+619 LAESNAARIKRERRA
-634 AGRGSKA
+634 ARGARGARGASAESSRFSRARSSDKA
-641 PSAGGGGSRSRGK
+641 V
-654 DASSS
+654 SS

-684 TLGVP
+684 TVP
-689 GLGLDTR
+689 GVGLNTR

-740 TLYEAVIAQGTTVV
+740 TLYQAVIAQGTTVV

-763 ACHELELKL
+763 ECHELELKL

-782 HERAPGGKRDWALK
+782 HERARAGDRKWALK
-796 SASAQ
+796 RRSAR

>member
-56 AKEKETPSSEDSA
+56 AKDKDTPSSEDSA
-69 VTTAE
+69 VTTSE

-117 TALGGRRAKEKVG
+117 TALRGRRAKEKVG

-237 MSANNF
+237 MAANNF
-243 YKTAV
+243 YETAV
-248 LRDGGLDNVDQR
+248 LRDGGLDNVDQH
-260 IVADVDAFAKEAAFL
+260 IVADIDAFAKEAAFL

-418 RISAFRATEEL
+418 RISVFRATEEL

-460 FRTMDAGVR
+460 FRTMDAGVK
-469 REEAETLEKAKARLA
+469 AEDAKTLEKAKARLA
-484 RLREARETETSKSR
+484 RAREARETGVVDVDKS
-498 EDSQTVAARNVIAF
+498 SSARTNVIAF
-512 ENVSVGAPE
+512 EDVSVGAPE
-521 PGGGHRLLVKGV
+521 PGGGHRLLVERV
-533 SLTVEPGR
+533 SMVVEPGR
-541 SLLITGPNGSGKTS
+541 NLLITGPNGSGKTS

-566 LEGAVTVPSPSPP
+566 LSGAVTTPSLPAGRAGAPP
-579 SNGIP
+579 S
-584 AGGSRSPGKAMM
+584 GKAMM

-610 DQVVYPHVA
+610 DQVVYPNVA
-619 LAESNAARVKRERRA
+619 RAESNAARVKRERRA
-634 AGRGSKA
+634 ARG
-641 PSAGGGGSRSRGK
+641 AGAGAFSRSAARRSD
-654 DASSS
+654 DAVSS

-684 TLGVP
+684 TVP
-689 GLGLDTR
+689 GVGLNTR

-740 TLYEAVIAQGTTVV
+740 TLYQAVIAQGTTVV

-763 ACHELELKL
+763 ECHELELKL

-782 HERAPGGKRDWALK
+782 HERARAGERKWALK
-796 SASAQ
+796 RRSAR

>member
-56 AKEKETPSSEDSA
+56 AKDKDTPSSEDSA
-69 VTTAE
+69 VTTSE

-117 TALGGRRAKEKVG
+117 TALRGRRAKEKVG

-237 MSANNF
+237 MAANNF

-260 IVADVDAFAKEAAFL
+260 IVADIDAFAKEAAFL

-418 RISAFRATEEL
+418 RISVFRATEEL

-460 FRTMDAGVR
+460 FRTMDAGVK
-469 REEAETLEKAKARLA
+469 AEDAKTLEKAKARLA
-484 RLREARETETSKSR
+484 RAREARETGVVDVDKS
-498 EDSQTVAARNVIAF
+498 SSARTNVIAF
-512 ENVSVGAPE
+512 EDVSVGAPE
-521 PGGGHRLLVKGV
+521 PGGGHRLLVERV
-533 SLTVEPGR
+533 SMVVEPGR
-541 SLLITGPNGSGKTS
+541 NLLITGPNGSGKTS

-566 LEGAVTVPSPSPP
+566 LSGAVTTPSLPAGRAGAPP
-579 SNGIP
+579 S
-584 AGGSRSPGKAMM
+584 GKAMM

-610 DQVVYPHVA
+610 DQVVYPDVA
-619 LAESNAARVKRERRA
+619 LAESNAARIKRERRA
-634 AGRGSKA
+634 ARG
-641 PSAGGGGSRSRGK
+641 AGAGAFSRSAARSSDK
-654 DASSS
+654 AVSS

-684 TLGVP
+684 TVP
-689 GLGLDTR
+689 GVGLNTR

-740 TLYEAVIAQGTTVV
+740 TLYQAVIAQGTTVV

-763 ACHELELKL
+763 ECHELELKL

-782 HERAPGGKRDWALK
+782 HERARAGERKWALK
-796 SASAQ
+796 RRSAR

>member
-56 AKEKETPSSEDSA
+56 AKDKDTPSSEDSA
-69 VTTAE
+69 VTTSE

-117 TALGGRRAKEKVG
+117 TALRGRRAKEKVG

-237 MSANNF
+237 MAANNF

-260 IVADVDAFAKEAAFL
+260 IVADIDAFAKEAAFL

-418 RISAFRATEEL
+418 RISVFRATEEL

-460 FRTMDAGVR
+460 FRTMDAGVK
-469 REEAETLEKAKARLA
+469 AEDAKTLEKAKARLA
-484 RLREARETETSKSR
+484 RAREARETGVVDVDKS
-498 EDSQTVAARNVIAF
+498 SSARTNVIAF
-512 ENVSVGAPE
+512 EDVSVGAPE
-521 PGGGHRLLVKGV
+521 PGGGHRLLVERV
-533 SLTVEPGR
+533 SMVVEPGR
-541 SLLITGPNGSGKTS
+541 NLLITGPNGSGKTS

-566 LEGAVTVPSPSPP
+566 LSGAVTTPSLPAGRAGAPP
-579 SNGIP
+579 S
-584 AGGSRSPGKAMM
+584 GKAMM

-610 DQVVYPHVA
+610 DQVVYPNVA
-619 LAESNAARVKRERRA
+619 LAESNAARIKRERRA
-634 AGRGSKA
+634 ARG
-641 PSAGGGGSRSRGK
+641 AGAGAFSRSAARRSDK
-654 DASSS
+654 AVSS

-684 TLGVP
+684 TVP
-689 GLGLDTR
+689 GVGLNTR

-740 TLYEAVIAQGTTVV
+740 TLYQAVIAQGTTVV

-763 ACHELELKL
+763 ECHELELKL

-782 HERAPGGKRDWALK
+782 HERARAGERKWALK
-796 SASAQ
+796 RRRAR

>member
-1 MVSQDRLYL
+1 MKVVSQDRLYL

-56 AKEKETPSSEDSA
+56 AKEKEAPAEGSA
-69 VTTAE
+69 KSAAE
-74 SASAAGA
+74 SSSASGA
-81 SSTSE
+81 SSTSK

-91 TTSSEPAKGVRRP
+91 TTTSTSSQPAKSR
-104 SGAKKN
+104 SGARKKG
-110 GGRRSDA
+110 GGRSA
-117 TALGGRRAKEKVG
+117 SLGGGRDKERVG

-137 AYLVKIAAPGPF
+137 GYLVKIAAPSPF

-237 MSANNF
+237 MAANNF

-248 LRDGGLDNVDQR
+248 LREGGLDNVDQR

-453 THRLGQL
+453 THRLGQM
-460 FRTMDAGVR
+460 FRTMDAGVK
-469 REEAETLEKAKARLA
+469 EEDAKALEKAKARLA
-484 RLREARETETSKSR
+484 SLRAARESAGSDAEIVGGSKSSSSSAA
-498 EDSQTVAARNVIAF
+498 EKGSQNVIAF

-533 SLTVEPGR
+533 SMTVSPGR
-541 SLLITGPNGSGKTS
+541 HLLITGPNGSGKTS
-555 LLRVLAGLWAP
+555 LLRVLAGLWPP
-566 LEGAVTVPSPSPP
+566 LSGAVTVPSATSL
-579 SNGIP
+579 
-584 AGGSRSPGKAMM
+584 KKTMM

-610 DQVVYPHVA
+610 DQVVYPDVA
-619 LAESNAARVKRERRA
+619 LAESNARRARRERRA
-634 AGRGSKA
+634 ARGAS
-641 PSAGGGGSRSRGK
+641 GGGSRSSPRA
-654 DASSS
+654 DASGSGS
-659 SAAEEEDERV
+659 GSRAEEEDERV
-669 KRCLRLAGLGKFVDG
+669 RRCLRLAGLGKFVDG
-684 TLGVP
+684 TVP
-689 GLGLDTR
+689 GVGLNTR

-740 TLYEAVIAQGTTVV
+740 SLYRAVIEQGTTVV

-763 ACHELELKL
+763 ECHELELKL

-782 HERAPGGKRDWALK
+782 HERAGGGKWALK
-796 SASAQ
+796 TRSAR

>member
-10 AFLAISCAGF
+10 AVLAISCAGF

-56 AKEKETPSSEDSA
+56 AKDKDTPSSEDSA
-69 VTTAE
+69 VTTSE

-117 TALGGRRAKEKVG
+117 TALRGRRAKEKVG

-237 MSANNF
+237 MAANNF

-260 IVADVDAFAKEAAFL
+260 IVADIDAFAKEAAFL

-418 RISAFRATEEL
+418 RISVFRATEEL

-460 FRTMDAGVR
+460 FRTMDAGVK
-469 REEAETLEKAKARLA
+469 AEDAKTLEKAKARLA
-484 RLREARETETSKSR
+484 RAREARETGVVDVDKS
-498 EDSQTVAARNVIAF
+498 SSARTNVIAF
-512 ENVSVGAPE
+512 EDVSVGAPE
-521 PGGGHRLLVKGV
+521 PGGGHRLLVERV
-533 SLTVEPGR
+533 SMVVEPGR
-541 SLLITGPNGSGKTS
+541 NLLITGPNGSGKTS

-566 LEGAVTVPSPSPP
+566 LSGAVTTPSLPAGKAGAPP
-579 SNGIP
+579 S
-584 AGGSRSPGKAMM
+584 GKAMM

-610 DQVVYPHVA
+610 DQVVYPNVA
-619 LAESNAARVKRERRA
+619 LAESNAARIKRERRA
-634 AGRGSKA
+634 ARG
-641 PSAGGGGSRSRGK
+641 AGAGAFSRSAARRSDK
-654 DASSS
+654 AVSS

-684 TLGVP
+684 TVP
-689 GLGLDTR
+689 GVGLNTR

-740 TLYEAVIAQGTTVV
+740 TLYQAVIAQGTTVV

-763 ACHELELKL
+763 ECHELELKL

-782 HERAPGGKRDWALK
+782 HERARAGERKWALK
-796 SASAQ
+796 RRSAR

>member
-1 MVSQDRLYL
+1 
-10 AFLAISCAGF
+10 
-20 SSLAAREFVALGSR
+20 
-34 DRRSASTAIKE
+34 
-45 CATMLDLRDAD
+45 MLDLRDAD

-237 MSANNF
+237 MAANNF

-260 IVADVDAFAKEAAFL
+260 IVADIDAFAKEAAFL

-418 RISAFRATEEL
+418 RISVFRATEEL

-460 FRTMDAGVR
+460 FRVMDAGV
-469 REEAETLEKAKARLA
+469 EAEDAKSLEKAKARLA
-484 RLREARETETSKSR
+484 RAREARETGVETPVDKS
-498 EDSQTVAARNVIAF
+498 SSARTNVIAF
-512 ENVSVGAPE
+512 EDVSVGAPE
-521 PGGGHRLLVKGV
+521 PGGGHRLLVERV
-533 SLTVEPGR
+533 SMVVEPGR
-541 SLLITGPNGSGKTS
+541 NLLITGPNGSGKTS

-566 LEGAVTVPSPSPP
+566 LSGAVTTPSLPAGRAGAPP
-579 SNGIP
+579 S
-584 AGGSRSPGKAMM
+584 GKAMM

-610 DQVVYPHVA
+610 DQVVYPNVA
-619 LAESNAARVKRERRA
+619 LAESNAARIKRERRA
-634 AGRGSKA
+634 ARGGRGARGASAESSRFSRARSSDKA
-641 PSAGGGGSRSRGK
+641 V
-654 DASSS
+654 SS

-684 TLGVP
+684 TVP
-689 GLGLDTR
+689 GVGLNTR

-740 TLYEAVIAQGTTVV
+740 TLYQAVIAQGTTVV

-763 ACHELELKL
+763 ECHELELKL

-782 HERAPGGKRDWALK
+782 HERARAGDRKWALK
-796 SASAQ
+796 RRSAR